1 MNSIIMTMNI
11 ISEHGII
18 PVGTKL
24 AKVVLFTVNTHVSV
38 FSPRCSPR
46 ISDFP
51 VILSRIL
58 EHTSHSHCVIDLTI
72 STNVHDAIWIAH
84 PVLITSRD
92 SDWDRSVYNHICES
106 CTVVIQGASF
116 ITCDFKGSSIGFTTR
131 SNTNIRIAW
140 IKIINKSLN
149 LMDTKRSWGILI
161 LT

>member
-1 MNSIIMTMNI
+1 MNI

-58 EHTSHSHCVIDLTI
+58 EYTSHSHCVIDLTI

-116 ITCDFKGSSIGFTTR
+116 ITCDFKGSSIGFTNR
-131 SNTNIRIAW
+131 SNTNIRIACFW
-140 IKIINKSLN
+140 SSSKAENIFEN
-149 LMDTKRSWGILI
+149 RW
-161 LT
+161 